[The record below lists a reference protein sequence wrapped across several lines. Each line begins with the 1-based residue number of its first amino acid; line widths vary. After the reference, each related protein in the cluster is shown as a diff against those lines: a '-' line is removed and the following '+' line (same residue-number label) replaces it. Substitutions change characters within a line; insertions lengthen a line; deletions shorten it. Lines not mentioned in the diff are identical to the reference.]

1 MAAVMKSVIM
11 GIVVNGQSEA
21 LQLCRGL
28 TYWSSQTHLLI
39 CHSNAIGFGS
49 WNHFTKT
56 RGSVLNK
63 EAM

>member
-1 MAAVMKSVIM
+1 MAAVMESVIM

-21 LQLCRGL
+21 MRLCLGL
-28 TYWSSQTHLLI
+28 TYWSSKTHLLI
-39 CHSNAIGFGS
+39 CHSNAIGS